1 MTDTNGMTCGTC
13 GWPADAECECTSP
26 ETRTA
31 ELRRIMTQVETVRL
45 QVVFAACAWVA
56 GNISDGQL
64 SLTVAKYRK
73 TVKQYEKEQA
83 PNGLA

>member
-1 MTDTNGMTCGTC
+1 
-13 GWPADAECECTSP
+13 
-26 ETRTA
+26 
-31 ELRRIMTQVETVRL
+31 MTQVETVRL